1 MRFRTIGEDV
11 MVAYVDRLRAE
22 GRVCNQSLIYVSVF
36 DNWCQERFPGA
47 TSLTQEMVDDWCAP
61 RPTERPNSTRTRV
74 YPVVAVLSYM
84 RERGLTDVRD
94 PAMPRCERS
103 TYVPHAFTHDELDR
117 FFAACDRYGE
127 RCSKRRAGRN
137 LALTVPVFFR
147 LLYSSG
153 MRTTE
158 ARLLAAGDVD
168 LAEGVVHIT
177 RSKGSDRHIVALHP
191 TMLDAM
197 RRYDGAIGSLYHGRE
212 YFFPVAERGGRSTY
226 WVWKTFREVWDS
238 VNDFHATPYQLRHNY
253 AVENINS
260 WGGDCLESWDRL
272 VYLSRSMG
280 HSHLE
285 STRRYYSIVPAL
297 ADVIDDLAA
306 SAGDDVIPEVAR

>member
-1 MRFRTIGEDV
+1 MGED
-11 MVAYVDRLRAE
+11 L
-22 GRVCNQSLIYVSVF
+22 QSIQI
-36 DNWCQERFPGA
+36 D
-47 TSLTQEMVDDWCAP
+47 
-61 RPTERPNSTRTRV
+61 
-74 YPVVAVLSYM
+74 
-84 RERGLTDVRD
+84 
-94 PAMPRCERS
+94 
-103 TYVPHAFTHDELDR
+103 
-117 FFAACDRYGE
+117 GE
-127 RCSKRRAGRN
+127 
-137 LALTVPVFFR
+137 T
-147 LLYSSG
+147 
-153 MRTTE
+153 
-158 ARLLAAGDVD
+158 
-168 LAEGVVHIT
+168 
-177 RSKGSDRHIVALHP
+177 
-191 TMLDAM
+191 
-197 RRYDGAIGSLYHGRE
+197 DGAIGSLYHGRE